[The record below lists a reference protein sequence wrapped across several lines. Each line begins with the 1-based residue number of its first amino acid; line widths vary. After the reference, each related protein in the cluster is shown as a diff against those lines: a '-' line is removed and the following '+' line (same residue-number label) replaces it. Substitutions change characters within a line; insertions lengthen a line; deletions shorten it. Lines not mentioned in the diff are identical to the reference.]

1 MQDLDMGIMVLSMRV
16 LGITIFQTLDLD
28 VLPPSQ
34 IFAMR
39 VYVYLKYMFANGK
52 INKYQA
58 MSS

>member
-1 MQDLDMGIMVLSMRV
+1 MGIMVLSMRV

-28 VLPPSQ
+28 VLPPSH
-34 IFAMR
+34 ILAMR
-39 VYVYLKYMFANGK
+39 LYVYLKYMFANGK